1 MQWLQ
6 PKSSFSIYFQL
17 TAGSHFVPTVE
28 LQALKK
34 SACSH
39 RMRLLAAPSV
49 LPVRGSMTANKMTTP
64 TQQADNRASAPRA
77 MVVAA
82 LVAVLFFFGLL
93 IFERIPEIPVD
104 IDFKPFFIPFMFLA
118 LLPKGL
124 PTLAIPLGAAV
135 GESIGDIIEGYEVD
149 DVFGFFGYFVGF
161 AIAGLIINGR
171 PLKWGRVAMAC
182 IVGALVQAVIEAS
195 AFMLFGEEG
204 LSVALFSA
212 LGNTITHGIILGAII
227 TIPLVRALHG
237 RLERLLGYTPHRP
250 QEASNQQSVSRP
262 MPSKSEAK

>member
-1 MQWLQ
+1 
-6 PKSSFSIYFQL
+6 
-17 TAGSHFVPTVE
+17 
-28 LQALKK
+28 
-34 SACSH
+34 
-39 RMRLLAAPSV
+39 
-49 LPVRGSMTANKMTTP
+49 MTANKKTVP

-149 DVFGFFGYFVGF
+149 DVFGFAGYFVGF
-161 AIAGLIINGR
+161 AVAGLIVNGQ

-182 IVGALVQAVIEAS
+182 IVGAFVQAVIEAS
-195 AFMLFGEEG
+195 AFLVFGEEG
-204 LSVALFSA
+204 LSVAIFSA
-212 LGNTITHGIILGAII
+212 LGNTVTHGIILGAFI
-227 TIPLVRALHG
+227 TIPLVKALHG
-237 RLERLLGYTPHRP
+237 RVERLLGYTPQRP
-250 QEASNQQSVSRP
+250 QQASARSTSSQL
-262 MPSKSEAK
+262 PSKSEAK